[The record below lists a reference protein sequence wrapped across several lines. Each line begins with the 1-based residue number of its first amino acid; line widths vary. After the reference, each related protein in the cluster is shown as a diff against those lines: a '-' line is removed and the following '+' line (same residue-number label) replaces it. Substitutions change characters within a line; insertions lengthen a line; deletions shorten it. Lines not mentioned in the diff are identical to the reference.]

1 MAVYTPVT
9 ITGYNTSP
17 PPDDGS
23 TGTNNQLTWAKHKD
37 KLGDPL
43 KTAVEAINT
52 NVSAA
57 FSSNSKPI
65 VAVTH
70 EIESSSS
77 TIRSDT
83 MTDSGWGITVTKSST
98 TSTLFLQLMGEW
110 NMFTSW
116 DSGSEHQYTYI
127 RLAKGSATPASGST
141 GDLVGGTTDNILIAD
156 MKDSVGSGLSTNENG
171 GGFSRTWKVTA
182 ANCPDGTSGANE
194 FKMYC
199 KTPTAAGGG
208 TQFNSGT
215 WMVWE
220 VEV

>member
-43 KTAVEAINT
+43 KTAIESINT

-77 TIRSDT
+77 TIRSDS
-83 MTDSGWGITVTKSST
+83 MTDSGWGITVTKSSA

-110 NMFTSW
+110 NMYSSW
-116 DSGSEHQYTYI
+116 DSGSSHQYTYI
-127 RLAKGSATPASGST
+127 KLTNSSGT
-141 GDLVGGTTDNILIAD
+141 LITGTTDNILIAD
-156 MKDSVGSGLSTNENG
+156 MKDAVGSGLSTNENG

-199 KTPTAAGGG
+199 KTPQAGAGG

-220 VEV
+220 IEV

>member
-9 ITGYNTSP
+9 VTGYNTSP

-65 VAVTH
+65 VSMTH
-70 EIESSSS
+70 AILATSA

-83 MTDSGWGITVTKSST
+83 YVDTSWTITHSKTST
-98 TSTLFLQLMGEW
+98 TSTLYVQVNGMNDIF
-110 NMFTSW
+110 SAW
-116 DSGSEHQYTYI
+116 DGGSNHQYTYI
-127 RLAKGSATPASGST
+127 RLAKGSGSPASGST
-141 GDLVGGTTDNILIAD
+141 GDLVGGTTDDILVGD
-156 MKDSVGSGLSTNENG
+156 VKDDGHSVSSSSEHGF
-171 GGFSRTWKVTA
+171 GFSRIWKVTA
-182 ANCPDGTSGANE
+182 ANCPDGTSGSQV
-194 FKMYC
+194 FDIWS

-208 TQFNSGT
+208 TTFVMGT
-215 WMVWE
+215 FMVWE
-220 VEV
+220 IEE